1 MSMNKL
7 RDLYAA
13 GKPAIGT
20 FFSAGNASMMECLG
34 YAGLD
39 FVVIDT
45 EHGPFDT
52 ETMMDLVRAAESVG
66 LVPIVRIADVSHKEI
81 QRAADCGAQG
91 IIVPCLRS
99 FEDFEK
105 AVDLAKY
112 APLGHRGFIK
122 GRGAG
127 FGFASWTEGPLES
140 YYEKSNDKLMV
151 IPQCETAEALEEI
164 ERIAAIEGLDGI
176 FIGPYDLS
184 TAMGIPGQF
193 GAPVFLAAE
202 ERIKRACE
210 AAGIPCYIL
219 SMSVEEGASL
229 LNAGYAGV
237 AHDLDFDV
245 FTKAYRE
252 IVSGIRGQ
260 LKNPKV

>member
-1 MSMNKL
+1 MSLNKL

-13 GKPAIGT
+13 RKPAIGT
-20 FFSAGNASMMECLG
+20 FFSSGNASMMECLG
-34 YAGLD
+34 YTGMD
-39 FVVIDT
+39 FAIIDT

-52 ETMMDLVRAAESVG
+52 ETMMDLIRAAESVG
-66 LVPIVRIADVSHKEI
+66 LAPVVRIADVSHKEI

-127 FGFASWTEGPLES
+127 FGFAPWTEGPLES
-140 YYEKSNDKLMV
+140 YYERSNDKLMV
-151 IPQCETAEALEEI
+151 IPQCETAEALEQI

-176 FIGPYDLS
+176 FIGPFDLT
-184 TAMGIPGQF
+184 TAMGIPGRF
-193 GAPVFLAAE
+193 DSPEYLAAKT
-202 ERIKRACE
+202 RIRLACE

-219 SMSVEEGASL
+219 SMTTGEAAVL
-229 LNAGYAGV
+229 LNEGFAGV

-245 FTKAYRE
+245 FTKAYKGIVEEIRE
-252 IVSGIRGQ
+252 
-260 LKNPKV
+260 KVE